1 MGIQTVLLS
10 ISWGMSNLSNV
21 KSNQIASQ
29 WDVKTTSRP
38 ELTFL
43 DKEQSIVVS
52 NLGVPWFE
60 VEKFDERND
69 YVLWEQPITIVLVAM
84 GLSKV
89 LKPQPDDVD
98 YDNWNDI

>member
-1 MGIQTVLLS
+1 MGIHTVFLS
-10 ISWGMSNLSNV
+10 ISWEMSNLSNL
-21 KSNQIASQ
+21 KSNPIASQ

-38 ELTFL
+38 QLTFL

-60 VEKFDERND
+60 MEKFDERIN
-69 YVLWEQPITIVLVAM
+69 YVLWEQPITIVFVAM

-89 LKPQPDDVD
+89 LKPQPDDID
-98 YDNWNDI
+98 YNNWNDI